1 MMLDFTVDKREI
13 LIAEDGNSA
22 IAIEQ
27 FYFKLFSPN
36 LPWRVIFHAIKTGED
51 WKLDFISWNFIPK
64 NEDIE
69 KINKAVE

>member
-1 MMLDFTVDKREI
+1 MIDFTVDKREI
-13 LIAEDGNSA
+13 FIAEDRNSA

-36 LPWRVIFHAIKTGED
+36 IMWRVIFHAVKSGED

-69 KINKAVE
+69 KINKALE

>member
-1 MMLDFTVDKREI
+1 

-36 LPWRVIFHAIKTGED
+36 IQWRAIFHAVKVGEG
-51 WKLDFISWNFIPK
+51 WKFDFISWNLIPK